1 MHCITPI
8 LRQRAK
14 RVAIVIDGERI
25 TYRTLQRD
33 IARVAHVLQQA
44 HYKTIALDMPNSYD
58 WLRTFL
64 GAVAAGVTP
73 YLLDSKW
80 SMHEKQQILL
90 HHQPDCV
97 ITEKLPLCDN
107 DTYELRQAPSLFVG
121 FTSGTTG
128 IPKGYERTH
137 LSWIES
143 FRVTAE
149 AFRLEQTRHYCAPGP
164 LVHSMTLFAA
174 MQALVEGKTI
184 HLQRKFDAMGVMTLC
199 QTYDDMALFVV
210 PTMLEALTTTDSCAT
225 IHALISSGAKWQ
237 DDSKERVAKTFPNT
251 AQYEFFGSSEASYI
265 SYSDG
270 TKPQTVGR
278 FFSTVQY
285 TIRDE
290 AFHEV
295 SEGFLYIKSP
305 MIFSGYARNKQ
316 ATNAVFRNGWL
327 AVGDIV
333 TVDEEGYLTIK
344 GRAKNR
350 IISGG
355 LNIFPEEVEQL
366 LAAHPAIQEVMVCG
380 QQDDYW
386 GEKVVALI
394 QWQKEPLTHE
404 ELAAYCAPFLARYKF
419 PRDIFT
425 VKTFYYTG
433 SGKIARQKMKE
444 EWLCQTSSLSG
455 QNAPQ
460 SDALLDSSKR

>member
-8 LRQRAK
+8 MKHRAE
-14 RVAIVIDGERI
+14 RVAIVLDGEVI
-25 TYRTLQRD
+25 DYRTLQRD

-73 YLLDSKW
+73 YLLDPKW
-80 SMHEKQQILL
+80 STHEKQQVLL
-90 HHQPDCV
+90 HHQPDC
-97 ITEKLPLCDN
+97 ILTEKLLLRDK
-107 DTYELRQAPSLFVG
+107 DTYELRQARSLFVG

-128 IPKGYERTH
+128 MPKGYERSH

-143 FRVTAE
+143 FRVTAK
-149 AFRLEQTRHYCAPGP
+149 AFRLEQTTHYCAPGP
-164 LVHSMTLFAA
+164 LVHSMTLFTA

-184 HLQRKFDAMGVMTLC
+184 HLQRKFDAKRVMALC
-199 QTYDDMALFVV
+199 ESQHDLALFVV
-210 PTMLEALTTTDSCAT
+210 PTMLEALTSTSKCAT
-225 IHALISSGAKWQ
+225 IHALISSGAKWH
-237 DDSKERVAKTFPNT
+237 DDSKERVAKTFPQT

-270 TKPQTVGR
+270 TKPKTVGR
-278 FFSTVQY
+278 FFSNVDY

-295 SEGFLYIKSP
+295 AEGLLYIKSP
-305 MIFSGYARNKQ
+305 MVFSGYARNAQ
-316 ATNAVFRNGWL
+316 ATNDVFRDGWL

-355 LNIFPEEVEQL
+355 LNVFPEEIEQL

-380 QQDDYW
+380 QQDAYW
-386 GEKVVALI
+386 GEKVVAFI
-394 QWQKEPLTHE
+394 QWRKEPLTRQ
-404 ELAAYCAPFLARYKF
+404 ELVAYCEPYLAHYKF
-419 PRDIFT
+419 PRDLIAVT
-425 VKTFYYTG
+425 TFYYTG

-444 EWLCQTSSLSG
+444 EWL
-455 QNAPQ
+455 
-460 SDALLDSSKR
+460 